1 MADQEI
7 DRLLLEIEV
16 EDKTQGGSK
25 KLVDEFAT
33 AISKLQAEINK
44 LDVSKLEAVS
54 KALSFGGAGGGGA
67 KGTSAIGKQSAEL
80 KQARKELAALTKA
93 YDEYA
98 QAGVSGD
105 ALATIREQLGIDE
118 AQKKVDELSTQGG
131 VGSAIEDVE
140 QTTKDWSEEVG
151 EINTKMD
158 YLQAKAELV
167 QETLEKGA
175 KTKRAYINLKG
186 QEISLDERITKE
198 IEKQEKAQADL
209 DKKLK
214 DAGLKQSLGGL
225 DTPLQALQA
234 QLTLVNEKLKN
245 SDLTAEQYVRLR
257 KQALSLEQRINKEIE
272 KQLPK
277 QDKTKKSE
285 LGALH
290 ASIKRVAIYRAIRGA
305 LKAITNAFKEGFGNL
320 AQFSDEVNQ
329 TMSQLT
335 SSFTIIKNSVAVSF
349 LPLLNALAPTMQ
361 ALAGDIANIA
371 NAISYLTAKMQG
383 NATYLKVNVDYL
395 KKFNEQSRL
404 LSFDTFEKLGNN
416 TDVSGMFDEAKVS
429 EGFDTGKLAEALT
442 ILTSIAGVLAI
453 IGGAK
458 IISHIVDGSL
468 KEGIKS
474 ITSGLKSGYG
484 QLALWVAAIGLLAL
498 GIEKVTNNWN
508 DANIEGWEKGIVIA
522 TAAMAALATAVIA
535 VVMAVQGLKGVGAV
549 IAMGVG
555 LTGAILAAG
564 TEIAKITKPKNYAFG
579 GDYNSA
585 DLFYANENGQ
595 TELIASTNSG
605 SGAVMNMQ
613 QLESAIYSGM
623 VKAMA
628 SGENGESAI
637 YLDGNKVGT
646 FIAGNNGFRS
656 EANRR
661 NTGLNWR

>member
-118 AQKKVDELSTQGG
+118 AQKRVDELSAQDRMREQLQQTENVAHKQLELN
-131 VGSAIEDVE
+131 SLRDV
-140 QTTKDWSEEVG
+140 QTAQLDIINKKLQDENLSEE
-151 EINTKMD
+151 EQI
-158 YLQAKAELV
+158 
-167 QETLEKGA
+167 
-175 KTKRAYINLKG
+175 
-186 QEISLDERITKE
+186 
-198 IEKQEKAQADL
+198 
-209 DKKLK
+209 KLK
-214 DAGLKQSLGGL
+214 
-225 DTPLQALQA
+225 
-234 QLTLVNEKLKN
+234 
-245 SDLTAEQYVRLR
+245 
-257 KQALSLEQRINKEIE
+257 KQALSLEKAMKGTGE
-272 KQLPK
+272 KNLF
-277 QDKTKKSE
+277 S
-285 LGALH
+285 A
-290 ASIKRVAIYRAIRGA
+290 IKRVAVYRLIRGA
-305 LKAITNAFKEGFGNL
+305 LKAITNAFKEGFSNL
-320 AQFSDEVNQ
+320 AGYSEEVNN
-329 TMSQLT
+329 TLSQLT
-335 SSFTIIKNSVAVSF
+335 SSFTTIKNSVAVAF
-349 LPLLNALAPTMQ
+349 LPLLNAITPIIQ
-361 ALAGDIANIA
+361 ALAGNIANIA

-395 KKFNEQSRL
+395 KKFNEQSKL

-442 ILTSIAGVLAI
+442 ILTSIAGVLTV

-474 ITSGLKSGYG
+474 ITSGLNSGYG
-484 QLALWVAAIGLLAL
+484 QIALWVAAIGSLAV
-498 GIEKVTNNWN
+498 GIEKVVNNWN
-508 DANIEGWEKGIVIA
+508 NANIEGWEKGIVIA

>member
-54 KALSFGGAGGGGA
+54 KALSFSGAGGGGA
-67 KGTSAIGKQSAEL
+67 KGTSAVGKQSAEL
-80 KQARKELAALTKA
+80 KKARKELAERTKA

-105 ALATIREQLGIDE
+105 ALASIREQLGIDE
-118 AQKKVDELSTQGG
+118 AQKRVDELSARGG
-131 VGSAIEDVE
+131 MGEQLQQVENVAHKQLELNSLRDVQKAQLDIINKKLQDE
-140 QTTKDWSEEVG
+140 NLSEE
-151 EINTKMD
+151 EQI
-158 YLQAKAELV
+158 
-167 QETLEKGA
+167 
-175 KTKRAYINLKG
+175 
-186 QEISLDERITKE
+186 
-198 IEKQEKAQADL
+198 
-209 DKKLK
+209 KLK
-214 DAGLKQSLGGL
+214 
-225 DTPLQALQA
+225 
-234 QLTLVNEKLKN
+234 
-245 SDLTAEQYVRLR
+245 
-257 KQALSLEQRINKEIE
+257 KQALSLEKAMKGTGE
-272 KQLPK
+272 KNLL
-277 QDKTKKSE
+277 S
-285 LGALH
+285 A
-290 ASIKRVAIYRAIRGA
+290 IKRVAIYRAIRGA
-305 LKAITNAFKEGFGNL
+305 LKAITNAFKEGFSNL

-329 TMSQLT
+329 KMSQLT
-335 SSFTIIKNSVAVSF
+335 SSFTIIKNSVAVTF

-361 ALAGDIANIA
+361 ALAGNIANIA
-371 NAISYLTAKMQG
+371 NAISYLTTKMQG

-395 KKFNEQSRL
+395 KKFNEQSKL

-442 ILTSIAGVLAI
+442 ILTSIAGVLAT

-484 QLALWVAAIGLLAL
+484 QIALWVAAIGLLVT
-498 GIEKVTNNWN
+498 GIEKLANNWN
-508 DANIEGWEKGIVIA
+508 DANISNWDKAIIIA
-522 TAAMAALATAVIA
+522 TAALAAMATALTA
-535 VVMAVQGLKGVGAV
+535 VVMSIQGLKGVGAV
-549 IAMGVG
+549 VAMGVA

-564 TEIAKITKPKNYAFG
+564 TEIAKATKPKNYAFG

-605 SGAVMNMQ
+605 GGAVMNMQ

>member
-25 KLVDEFAT
+25 KLVEDFAT

-44 LDVSKLEAVS
+44 LDTSKLEAVS
-54 KALSFGGAGGGGA
+54 KALSFSGAGGGGGGA

-105 ALATIREQLGIDE
+105 ALAIIREQLGIDE
-118 AQKKVDELSTQGG
+118 AQKRVDELSAQGG
-131 VGSAIEDVE
+131 MGEQLQQVENVAHKQLELNSLRDV
-140 QTTKDWSEEVG
+140 QTAQLDIINKKLQDENLSEE
-151 EINTKMD
+151 
-158 YLQAKAELV
+158 
-167 QETLEKGA
+167 
-175 KTKRAYINLKG
+175 
-186 QEISLDERITKE
+186 
-198 IEKQEKAQADL
+198 
-209 DKKLK
+209 
-214 DAGLKQSLGGL
+214 
-225 DTPLQALQA
+225 
-234 QLTLVNEKLKN
+234 
-245 SDLTAEQYVRLR
+245 EQVRLK
-257 KQALSLEQRINKEIE
+257 KQALSLEKALNGTGE
-272 KQLPK
+272 KSLV
-277 QDKTKKSE
+277 S
-285 LGALH
+285 A
-290 ASIKRVAIYRAIRGA
+290 IKRVAIYRAIRGG
-305 LKAITNAFKEGFGNL
+305 LKAIASAFKEGFGNL
-320 AQFSDEVNQ
+320 AEYSEEVNN
-329 TMSQLT
+329 TLSQLT
-335 SSFTIIKNSVAVSF
+335 SSFTIIKNSVAVAF

-361 ALAGDIANIA
+361 ALAGNIANIA

-484 QLALWVAAIGLLAL
+484 QIALWVAAIGSLAV
-498 GIEKVTNNWN
+498 GIEKVVNNWN
-508 DANIEGWEKGIVIA
+508 NANIEGWEKGIVIA

-549 IAMGVG
+549 VAMGVA

-564 TEIAKITKPKNYAFG
+564 IEIAKITKPKNYAFG

-605 SGAVMNMQ
+605 GGAVMNMQ

>member
-44 LDVSKLEAVS
+44 LDTSKLEAVS
-54 KALSFGGAGGGGA
+54 KALSFGGAVGGGV
-67 KGTSAIGKQSAEL
+67 KGTSAVGKQSAEL

-118 AQKKVDELSTQGG
+118 AQKRVDELSAQGG
-131 VGSAIEDVE
+131 MGEQLQQVENVAHKQLELNSLRDV
-140 QTTKDWSEEVG
+140 QTAQLDIINKKLQDENLSEE
-151 EINTKMD
+151 EQI
-158 YLQAKAELV
+158 
-167 QETLEKGA
+167 
-175 KTKRAYINLKG
+175 
-186 QEISLDERITKE
+186 
-198 IEKQEKAQADL
+198 
-209 DKKLK
+209 KLK
-214 DAGLKQSLGGL
+214 
-225 DTPLQALQA
+225 
-234 QLTLVNEKLKN
+234 
-245 SDLTAEQYVRLR
+245 
-257 KQALSLEQRINKEIE
+257 KQALSLEKALNGTGE
-272 KQLPK
+272 KSLF
-277 QDKTKKSE
+277 T
-285 LGALH
+285 A
-290 ASIKRVAIYRAIRGA
+290 IKRVAVYRAIRGA
-305 LKAITNAFKEGFGNL
+305 LKAIANAFKEGFGNL

-329 TMSQLT
+329 KMSQLT
-335 SSFTIIKNSVAVSF
+335 SSFTVIKNSVAVTF

-361 ALAGDIANIA
+361 ALAGNIANIA

-383 NATYLKVNVDYL
+383 SATYLKVNADYL

-416 TDVSGMFDEAKVS
+416 TDVSGMFEETKVS

-442 ILTSIAGVLAI
+442 ILTSIAGVLTV

-474 ITSGLKSGYG
+474 ITSGLKGGYG
-484 QLALWVAAIGLLAL
+484 QIALWVAAMGLLAV
-498 GIEKVTNNWN
+498 GIEKVANNWN
-508 DANIEGWEKGIVIA
+508 NVNVESWEKGVVIA

-605 SGAVMNMQ
+605 GGAVMNMQ

>member
-44 LDVSKLEAVS
+44 LDTSKLEAVS

-67 KGTSAIGKQSAEL
+67 KGTSAVGKQSAEL
-80 KQARKELAALTKA
+80 KKAKKELTELTKA
-93 YDEYA
+93 YDEYV

-105 ALATIREQLGIDE
+105 ALASIREQLGIDE
-118 AQKKVDELSTQGG
+118 AQKRVDELSARGG
-131 VGSAIEDVE
+131 MGEQLQQVENVAHKQLELNSLRDV
-140 QTTKDWSEEVG
+140 QTAQLDIINKKLQDENLSEE
-151 EINTKMD
+151 
-158 YLQAKAELV
+158 
-167 QETLEKGA
+167 
-175 KTKRAYINLKG
+175 
-186 QEISLDERITKE
+186 ERI
-198 IEKQEKAQADL
+198 
-209 DKKLK
+209 KLK
-214 DAGLKQSLGGL
+214 
-225 DTPLQALQA
+225 
-234 QLTLVNEKLKN
+234 
-245 SDLTAEQYVRLR
+245 
-257 KQALSLEQRINKEIE
+257 KQALSLEKAMKGTGE
-272 KQLPK
+272 KNLL
-277 QDKTKKSE
+277 S
-285 LGALH
+285 A
-290 ASIKRVAIYRAIRGA
+290 IKRVAIYRAIRGA
-305 LKAITNAFKEGFGNL
+305 LKAIINAFKEGFGNL

-329 TMSQLT
+329 TMSQLQ
-335 SSFTIIKNSVAVSF
+335 SSFTIIKNSVAVAF
-349 LPLLNALAPTMQ
+349 LPLVNAITPIIQ
-361 ALAGDIANIA
+361 ALAGNIANIA

-484 QLALWVAAIGLLAL
+484 QIALWVAAIGSLAV
-498 GIEKVTNNWN
+498 GIEKVVNNWN
-508 DANIEGWEKGIVIA
+508 NANIEGWEKGIVIA

-605 SGAVMNMQ
+605 GGAVMNMQ

>member
-25 KLVDEFAT
+25 KLVEDFAT

-44 LDVSKLEAVS
+44 LDTSKLEAVS
-54 KALSFGGAGGGGA
+54 KALSFSGVGGGGA

-118 AQKKVDELSTQGG
+118 AQKRVDELSAQGG
-131 VGSAIEDVE
+131 MGEQLKQVENVAHKQLELNSLRDV
-140 QTTKDWSEEVG
+140 QTAQLDIINKKLQDENLSEE
-151 EINTKMD
+151 EQI
-158 YLQAKAELV
+158 
-167 QETLEKGA
+167 
-175 KTKRAYINLKG
+175 
-186 QEISLDERITKE
+186 
-198 IEKQEKAQADL
+198 
-209 DKKLK
+209 KLK
-214 DAGLKQSLGGL
+214 
-225 DTPLQALQA
+225 
-234 QLTLVNEKLKN
+234 
-245 SDLTAEQYVRLR
+245 
-257 KQALSLEQRINKEIE
+257 KQALSLEKAMKGTGE
-272 KQLPK
+272 KNLF
-277 QDKTKKSE
+277 S
-285 LGALH
+285 A
-290 ASIKRVAIYRAIRGA
+290 IKRVAIYRAIRGV
-305 LKAITNAFKEGFGNL
+305 LKAITNAFKEGFSNL

-335 SSFTIIKNSVAVSF
+335 SSFTIIKNSVTVIF
-349 LPLLNALAPTMQ
+349 LPLLNAITPIIQ
-361 ALAGDIANIA
+361 ALAGNIANIA

-395 KKFNEQSRL
+395 KKFNEQSKL

-484 QLALWVAAIGLLAL
+484 QIALWVAAIGSLAV
-498 GIEKVTNNWN
+498 GIEKVVNNWN
-508 DANIEGWEKGIVIA
+508 NANIEGWEKGIVIA
-522 TAAMAALATAVIA
+522 TSAMAALATAVIA

-579 GDYNSA
+579 GDYSSA

-605 SGAVMNMQ
+605 GGAVMNMQ

>member
-44 LDVSKLEAVS
+44 LDTSKLEAVS
-54 KALSFGGAGGGGA
+54 KALSFSGAGGGGGGA

-105 ALATIREQLGIDE
+105 ALAIIREQLGIDE
-118 AQKKVDELSTQGG
+118 AQKRVDELSAQGG
-131 VGSAIEDVE
+131 MGEQLQQVENVAHKQLELNSLRDV
-140 QTTKDWSEEVG
+140 QTAQLDIINKKLQDENLSEE
-151 EINTKMD
+151 
-158 YLQAKAELV
+158 
-167 QETLEKGA
+167 
-175 KTKRAYINLKG
+175 
-186 QEISLDERITKE
+186 
-198 IEKQEKAQADL
+198 
-209 DKKLK
+209 
-214 DAGLKQSLGGL
+214 
-225 DTPLQALQA
+225 
-234 QLTLVNEKLKN
+234 
-245 SDLTAEQYVRLR
+245 EQVRLK
-257 KQALSLEQRINKEIE
+257 KQALSLEKALNGTGE
-272 KQLPK
+272 KSLV
-277 QDKTKKSE
+277 S
-285 LGALH
+285 A
-290 ASIKRVAIYRAIRGA
+290 IKRVAIYRAIRGG
-305 LKAITNAFKEGFGNL
+305 LKAIASAFKEGFGNL
-320 AQFSDEVNQ
+320 AEYSEEVNN
-329 TMSQLT
+329 TLSQLT
-335 SSFTIIKNSVAVSF
+335 SSFTIIKNSVAVAF

-361 ALAGDIANIA
+361 ALAGNIANIA

-395 KKFNEQSRL
+395 KKFNEQSKL

-453 IGGAK
+453 ISGAK

-484 QLALWVAAIGLLAL
+484 QIALWVAAIGSLAV
-498 GIEKVTNNWN
+498 GIEKVVNNWDN
-508 DANIEGWEKGIVIA
+508 ANIEGWEKGIVIA

-564 TEIAKITKPKNYAFG
+564 TEIAKATKPKNYAFG

-605 SGAVMNMQ
+605 GGAVMNMQ

>member
-54 KALSFGGAGGGGA
+54 KALSFSGAGSGGA

-80 KQARKELAALTKA
+80 KKAKKELTELTKA

-118 AQKKVDELSTQGG
+118 AQKRVDELSAKGG
-131 VGSAIEDVE
+131 MGEQLQQVENVAHKQLELNSLRDV
-140 QTTKDWSEEVG
+140 QTAQLDIINKKLQDENLSEE
-151 EINTKMD
+151 EQI
-158 YLQAKAELV
+158 
-167 QETLEKGA
+167 
-175 KTKRAYINLKG
+175 
-186 QEISLDERITKE
+186 
-198 IEKQEKAQADL
+198 
-209 DKKLK
+209 KLK
-214 DAGLKQSLGGL
+214 
-225 DTPLQALQA
+225 
-234 QLTLVNEKLKN
+234 
-245 SDLTAEQYVRLR
+245 
-257 KQALSLEQRINKEIE
+257 KQALSLEKAMKGTGE
-272 KQLPK
+272 KNLL
-277 QDKTKKSE
+277 S
-285 LGALH
+285 A
-290 ASIKRVAIYRAIRGA
+290 IKRVAIYRAIRGA
-305 LKAITNAFKEGFGNL
+305 LKAITNAFKEGFSNL

-335 SSFTIIKNSVAVSF
+335 SSFTIIKISVAVTF
-349 LPLLNALAPTMQ
+349 LPLLNALAPTIQ
-361 ALAGDIANIA
+361 ALAGNIANIA
-371 NAISYLTAKMQG
+371 NAISYLAAKMQG
-383 NATYLKVNVDYL
+383 SATYLKVNVDYL

-484 QLALWVAAIGLLAL
+484 QIALWVAAIGSLAV
-498 GIEKVTNNWN
+498 GIEKVVNNWN
-508 DANIEGWEKGIVIA
+508 NANIEGWEKGIVIA

-605 SGAVMNMQ
+605 GGAVMNMQ

-646 FIAGNNGFRS
+646 FIAGNNGFRN

>member
-54 KALSFGGAGGGGA
+54 KALSFSGVGSGGA

-80 KQARKELAALTKA
+80 KKAKKELTELTKA

-98 QAGVSGD
+98 QAGVRED
-105 ALATIREQLGIDE
+105 VLASIREQLGIDE
-118 AQKKVDELSTQGG
+118 AQKKVDELSAQGG
-131 VGSAIEDVE
+131 IGSAIEDVE

-245 SDLTAEQYVRLR
+245 SDLTADQYVRLR

-272 KQLPK
+272 KQATE
-277 QDKTKKSE
+277 QGKTKKSE
-285 LGALH
+285 LGALR
-290 ASIKRVAIYRAIRGA
+290 ASIKRVAIYRAIRGV
-305 LKAITNAFKEGFGNL
+305 LKAIVNAFKEGFSNL
-320 AQFSDEVNQ
+320 AGYSEEVNN
-329 TMSQLT
+329 TLSQLT
-335 SSFTIIKNSVAVSF
+335 SSFTTIKNSVAVAF
-349 LPLLNALAPTMQ
+349 LPLLNAITPVIQ
-361 ALAGDIANIA
+361 WVSVSIANLA
-371 NAISYLTAKMQG
+371 NSISYLSAKLKG
-383 NATYLKVNVDYL
+383 NATYLKVNTDYL

-416 TDVSGMFDEAKVS
+416 TDVSGMFDEVETASGYDNKELAKSFTLLGGIATIVGVIGGS
-429 EGFDTGKLAEALT
+429 KIVQLLTSGAISKELTSIVKTIKSINIEMVAWVAGLVLLIAGIVDLVASWNDINFEPWEKALT
-442 ILTSIAGVLAI
+442 IIL
-453 IGGAK
+453 
-458 IISHIVDGSL
+458 
-468 KEGIKS
+468 
-474 ITSGLKSGYG
+474 
-484 QLALWVAAIGLLAL
+484 
-498 GIEKVTNNWN
+498 
-508 DANIEGWEKGIVIA
+508 
-522 TAAMAALATAVIA
+522 A
-535 VVMAVQGLKGVGAV
+535 VVGGLVGAYV
-549 IAMGVG
+549 ALKAFSATLPVAIAMGMA
-555 LTGAILAAG
+555 LAGAIALIG
-564 TEIAKITKPKNYAFG
+564 TEVGKNSPKNYAFG

-585 DLFYANENGQ
+585 DLFYANENGK
-595 TELIASTNSG
+595 TELVASTNSG
-605 SGAVMNMQ
+605 GGAVMNMQ

>member
-44 LDVSKLEAVS
+44 LDTSKLEAVS
-54 KALSFGGAGGGGA
+54 KALSFSGGGGA
-67 KGTSAIGKQSAEL
+67 KGTSAVGKQSEEVKGLNNEL
-80 KQARKELAALTKA
+80 KKLQKTREDILKQKVLGGSSLGEILSAKYTDKEGNTSVVSKEFAAQLSEQFGLNAIDKQIEEVQTKLSQAQIPQ
-93 YDEYA
+93 A
-98 QAGVSGD
+98 QGGMG
-105 ALATIREQLGIDE
+105 EQLQQVENVTHKQLELNSLRDVQTAQLDIINKKLQDE
-118 AQKKVDELSTQGG
+118 NL
-131 VGSAIEDVE
+131 
-140 QTTKDWSEEVG
+140 SEE
-151 EINTKMD
+151 EQI
-158 YLQAKAELV
+158 
-167 QETLEKGA
+167 
-175 KTKRAYINLKG
+175 
-186 QEISLDERITKE
+186 
-198 IEKQEKAQADL
+198 
-209 DKKLK
+209 KLK
-214 DAGLKQSLGGL
+214 
-225 DTPLQALQA
+225 
-234 QLTLVNEKLKN
+234 
-245 SDLTAEQYVRLR
+245 
-257 KQALSLEQRINKEIE
+257 KQALSLEKALNGTGE
-272 KQLPK
+272 KSLV
-277 QDKTKKSE
+277 S
-285 LGALH
+285 A
-290 ASIKRVAIYRAIRGA
+290 IKRVAIYRAIRGA
-305 LKAITNAFKEGFGNL
+305 LKAITNAFKEGFSNL

-329 TMSQLT
+329 TMSQLQ
-335 SSFTIIKNSVAVSF
+335 SSFTIIKNSVAVAF
-349 LPLLNALAPTMQ
+349 LPLVNLITPIIQ
-361 ALAGDIANIA
+361 ALAGNIANIA

-442 ILTSIAGVLAI
+442 ILTSIAGVLTV

-484 QLALWVAAIGLLAL
+484 QIALWVAAIGSLAV
-498 GIEKVTNNWN
+498 GIEKVVNNWN
-508 DANIEGWEKGIVIA
+508 NANIEGWEKGIVIA

-549 IAMGVG
+549 VAMGVA

-564 TEIAKITKPKNYAFG
+564 TEMAKITKPKNYAFG

-605 SGAVMNMQ
+605 GGAVMNMQ

-646 FIAGNNGFRS
+646 FIAGNNGFRN

>member
-44 LDVSKLEAVS
+44 LDTSKLEAVS
-54 KALSFGGAGGGGA
+54 KALSFSGAGGGGA
-67 KGTSAIGKQSAEL
+67 KGASGVGKQSAEL

-118 AQKKVDELSTQGG
+118 AQKRVDELSAKGG
-131 VGSAIEDVE
+131 MGEQLQQVENVAHKQLELNSLRDV
-140 QTTKDWSEEVG
+140 QTAQLDIINKKLQDENLSEE
-151 EINTKMD
+151 EQI
-158 YLQAKAELV
+158 
-167 QETLEKGA
+167 
-175 KTKRAYINLKG
+175 
-186 QEISLDERITKE
+186 
-198 IEKQEKAQADL
+198 
-209 DKKLK
+209 KLK
-214 DAGLKQSLGGL
+214 
-225 DTPLQALQA
+225 
-234 QLTLVNEKLKN
+234 
-245 SDLTAEQYVRLR
+245 
-257 KQALSLEQRINKEIE
+257 KQALSLEKAMKGTGE
-272 KQLPK
+272 KNLL
-277 QDKTKKSE
+277 S
-285 LGALH
+285 A
-290 ASIKRVAIYRAIRGA
+290 IKRVAIYRAIRGA

-335 SSFTIIKNSVAVSF
+335 SSFTIIKNSVAVIF
-349 LPLLNALAPTMQ
+349 LPLLNAITPIIQ
-361 ALAGDIANIA
+361 ALAGNIANIA

-442 ILTSIAGVLAI
+442 MLTSIAGVLAI

-484 QLALWVAAIGLLAL
+484 QIALWVAAIGSLAV
-498 GIEKVTNNWN
+498 GIEKVVNNWN
-508 DANIEGWEKGIVIA
+508 NANIEGWEKGIVIA

-549 IAMGVG
+549 VAMGVG

-605 SGAVMNMQ
+605 GGAVMNMQ

>member
-44 LDVSKLEAVS
+44 LDTSKLEAVS
-54 KALSFGGAGGGGA
+54 KALSFSGGGGA

-118 AQKKVDELSTQGG
+118 AQKRVDELSARGG
-131 VGSAIEDVE
+131 MGEQLQQVENVAHKQLELNSLRDV
-140 QTTKDWSEEVG
+140 QTAQLDIINKKLQDENLSEE
-151 EINTKMD
+151 EQI
-158 YLQAKAELV
+158 
-167 QETLEKGA
+167 
-175 KTKRAYINLKG
+175 
-186 QEISLDERITKE
+186 
-198 IEKQEKAQADL
+198 
-209 DKKLK
+209 KLK
-214 DAGLKQSLGGL
+214 
-225 DTPLQALQA
+225 
-234 QLTLVNEKLKN
+234 
-245 SDLTAEQYVRLR
+245 
-257 KQALSLEQRINKEIE
+257 KQALSLEKALNGTGE
-272 KQLPK
+272 KSLF
-277 QDKTKKSE
+277 T
-285 LGALH
+285 A
-290 ASIKRVAIYRAIRGA
+290 IKRVAVYRAIRGA
-305 LKAITNAFKEGFGNL
+305 LKAIANAFKEGFGNL

-329 TMSQLT
+329 KMSQLT
-335 SSFTIIKNSVAVSF
+335 SSFTVIKNSVAVTF

-361 ALAGDIANIA
+361 ALAGNIANIA

-383 NATYLKVNVDYL
+383 SATYLKVNADYL

-416 TDVSGMFDEAKVS
+416 TDVSGMFEETKVS

-442 ILTSIAGVLAI
+442 ILTSIAGVLTV

-484 QLALWVAAIGLLAL
+484 QIALWVAAIGLLAV
-498 GIEKVTNNWN
+498 GIEKVANNWN
-508 DANIEGWEKGIVIA
+508 NVNVESWEKGVVIA

-579 GDYNSA
+579 GDYSSA

-605 SGAVMNMQ
+605 GGAVMNMQ

>member
-25 KLVDEFAT
+25 KLVGEFAT

-44 LDVSKLEAVS
+44 LDTSKLEAVS
-54 KALSFGGAGGGGA
+54 KALSFSVAGGGGA
-67 KGTSAIGKQSAEL
+67 KGTSAIGKQSDEL
-80 KQARKELAALTKA
+80 KKARKELAALEKE
-93 YDEYA
+93 YDTFA
-98 QAGVSGD
+98 QAGVNGD
-105 ALATIREQLGIDE
+105 TLASIREQLGIDE
-118 AQKKVDELSTQGG
+118 AQKRVDELSTQGG
-131 VGSAIEDVE
+131 VGSAIEGVE

-167 QETLEKGA
+167 QESLEKGV
-175 KTKRAYINLKG
+175 KTKRAYVNLKG

-209 DKKLK
+209 DKKAK
-214 DAGLKQSLGGL
+214 DAGIKQSLGDL

-257 KQALSLEQRINKEIE
+257 KQALSLEQRINKE
-272 KQLPK
+272 K
-277 QDKTKKSE
+277 DKGNKTE
-285 LGALH
+285 LSNLF
-290 ASIKRVAIYRAIRGA
+290 ASIKRVATYRLIRAAIKFILDALKEGAEQIAQISPEFNQTWSSVLASMDKIKGA
-305 LKAITNAFKEGFGNL
+305 LATIGANLLPIIEPILRIVADLLVTVSNTIGKILAAFNGTGKAIQANTKHQRDYNKELQKG
-320 AQFSDEVNQ
+320 A
-329 TMSQLT
+329 
-335 SSFTIIKNSVAVSF
+335 
-349 LPLLNALAPTMQ
+349 
-361 ALAGDIANIA
+361 
-371 NAISYLTAKMQG
+371 
-383 NATYLKVNVDYL
+383 
-395 KKFNEQSRL
+395 L
-404 LSFDTFEKLGNN
+404 LSFDTFTTLKAQEQSDLYSVEDTGELGSGLAGLLDSITPIMNFVN
-416 TDVSGMFDEAKVS
+416 ELITTITDVLMPIIVS
-429 EGFDTGKLAEALT
+429 VADVVDGAVDQIKGAFKMIVGLLKLLTGDFEGAWDLIGEGFVDMINGIANMFIALGKFIIDALNLLIVKNNPLFW
-442 ILTSIAGVLAI
+442 ILKSAGI
-453 IGGAK
+453 DIGGKIDSWNADWSAK
-458 IISHIVDGSL
+458 AWNP
-468 KEGIKS
+468 IK
-474 ITSGLKSGYG
+474 
-484 QLALWVAAIGLLAL
+484 
-498 GIEKVTNNWN
+498 NH
-508 DANIEGWEKGIVIA
+508 
-522 TAAMAALATAVIA
+522 
-535 VVMAVQGLKGVGAV
+535 
-549 IAMGVG
+549 
-555 LTGAILAAG
+555 
-564 TEIAKITKPKNYAFG
+564 AFG

-605 SGAVMNMQ
+605 GGAVMNMQ

>member
-44 LDVSKLEAVS
+44 LDTSKLEAVS
-54 KALSFGGAGGGGA
+54 KALSFSGVGGGGA
-67 KGTSAIGKQSAEL
+67 KGTSAVGKQSAEL

-118 AQKKVDELSTQGG
+118 AQKRVDELSARGG
-131 VGSAIEDVE
+131 MGEQLQQVENVAHKQLELNSLRDV
-140 QTTKDWSEEVG
+140 QTAQLDIINKKLQDENLSEE
-151 EINTKMD
+151 EQI
-158 YLQAKAELV
+158 
-167 QETLEKGA
+167 
-175 KTKRAYINLKG
+175 
-186 QEISLDERITKE
+186 
-198 IEKQEKAQADL
+198 
-209 DKKLK
+209 KLK
-214 DAGLKQSLGGL
+214 
-225 DTPLQALQA
+225 
-234 QLTLVNEKLKN
+234 
-245 SDLTAEQYVRLR
+245 
-257 KQALSLEQRINKEIE
+257 KQALSLEKAMKGTGE
-272 KQLPK
+272 KNLL
-277 QDKTKKSE
+277 S
-285 LGALH
+285 A
-290 ASIKRVAIYRAIRGA
+290 IKRVAIYRAIRGA

-329 TMSQLT
+329 TMSQLQ
-335 SSFTIIKNSVAVSF
+335 SSFTIIKNSVAVAF
-349 LPLLNALAPTMQ
+349 LPLVNAITPIIQ
-361 ALAGDIANIA
+361 ALAGNIANIA

-484 QLALWVAAIGLLAL
+484 QIALWVAAIGSLAV
-498 GIEKVTNNWN
+498 GIEKVVNNWN
-508 DANIEGWEKGIVIA
+508 NANIEGWEKGIVIA

-605 SGAVMNMQ
+605 GGAVMNMQ

>member
-1 MADQEI
+1 VADQEI

-44 LDVSKLEAVS
+44 LDTSKLEAVS
-54 KALSFGGAGGGGA
+54 KALSFGGGGA
-67 KGTSAIGKQSAEL
+67 KGTSGVGKQSAKL
-80 KQARKELAALTKA
+80 KKAKKELTELTKA
-93 YDEYA
+93 YDEYV
-98 QAGVSGD
+98 QAGVHPDS
-105 ALATIREQLGIDE
+105 LAIIREKFGIDE
-118 AQKKVDELSTQGG
+118 AQKKVDELSAQGG

-167 QETLEKGA
+167 QESLEKGV
-175 KTKRAYINLKG
+175 KTKRAYVNLKG

-214 DAGLKQSLGGL
+214 DAGLKQSLGDL

-245 SDLTAEQYVRLR
+245 SDLTADQYVRLR

-285 LGALH
+285 LGALR

-329 TMSQLT
+329 TLSQLN
-335 SSFTIIKNSVAVSF
+335 SSFTTIKNSVAVAF
-349 LPLLNALAPTMQ
+349 LPLLNAITPIVQKVAQ
-361 ALAGDIANIA
+361 GIAEVA
-371 NAISYLTAKMQG
+371 NAISYLSALLTKSS
-383 NATYLKVNVDYL
+383 TYLKVNTEYF
-395 KKFNEQSRL
+395 KEMNKQARL
-404 LSFDTFEKLGNN
+404 LSFDTFEKLQGGNDIEN
-416 TDVSGMFDEAKVS
+416 MFSEESVKDAFSINEELGKSLTTLGLISGVVVTIGTSKLITWLKGGGLQKVADILGGDMFTNLSAIGGIV
-429 EGFDTGKLAEALT
+429 
-442 ILTSIAGVLAI
+442 AGVWMAI
-453 IGGAK
+453 
-458 IISHIVDGSL
+458 DGIH
-468 KEGIKS
+468 GILDWDET
-474 ITSGLKSGYG
+474 TSGLQKAFDILKTILG
-484 QLALWVAAIGLLAL
+484 VA
-498 GIEKVTNNWN
+498 
-508 DANIEGWEKGIVIA
+508 
-522 TAAMAALATAVIA
+522 AALAGTVAVI
-535 VVMAVQGLKGVGAV
+535 MAMTGGAAGAV
-549 IAMGVG
+549 KVAS
-555 LTGAILAAG
+555 AISLGLAASAMFVKAAEVG
-564 TEIAKITKPKNYAFG
+564 TIKNHAFG

-605 SGAVMNMQ
+605 GGAVMNMQ

>member
-25 KLVDEFAT
+25 KLVEEFAT

-54 KALSFGGAGGGGA
+54 KALSFSGAGGGGA
-67 KGTSAIGKQSAEL
+67 KGASGVGKQSAEL
-80 KQARKELAALTKA
+80 KKAKKELAELTKA
-93 YDEYA
+93 YDEYV
-98 QAGVSGD
+98 QAGVSAD

-118 AQKKVDELSTQGG
+118 AQKRVDELSAKGG
-131 VGSAIEDVE
+131 MGEQLQQVENVAHKQLELNSLRDV
-140 QTTKDWSEEVG
+140 QTAQLDIINKKLQDENLSEE
-151 EINTKMD
+151 
-158 YLQAKAELV
+158 
-167 QETLEKGA
+167 
-175 KTKRAYINLKG
+175 
-186 QEISLDERITKE
+186 
-198 IEKQEKAQADL
+198 
-209 DKKLK
+209 
-214 DAGLKQSLGGL
+214 
-225 DTPLQALQA
+225 
-234 QLTLVNEKLKN
+234 
-245 SDLTAEQYVRLR
+245 EQVRLK
-257 KQALSLEQRINKEIE
+257 KQALSLEKALNGTGE
-272 KQLPK
+272 KSLV
-277 QDKTKKSE
+277 S
-285 LGALH
+285 A
-290 ASIKRVAIYRAIRGA
+290 IKRVAIYRAIRGG
-305 LKAITNAFKEGFGNL
+305 LKAIASAFKEGFGNL
-320 AQFSDEVNQ
+320 AEYSEEVNN
-329 TMSQLT
+329 TLSQLT
-335 SSFTIIKNSVAVSF
+335 SSFTIIKNSVAVAF

-361 ALAGDIANIA
+361 ALAGNIANIA

-442 ILTSIAGVLAI
+442 ILTSIAGVLTV

-484 QLALWVAAIGLLAL
+484 QIALWVAAIGSLAV
-498 GIEKVTNNWN
+498 GIEKVVNNWN
-508 DANIEGWEKGIVIA
+508 NANIEGWEKGIVIA

-605 SGAVMNMQ
+605 GGAVMNMQ

>member
-44 LDVSKLEAVS
+44 LDTSKLEAVS
-54 KALSFGGAGGGGA
+54 KALSFSAIGGGGA
-67 KGTSAIGKQSAEL
+67 KGTSAIGKQSEEVKELNNEL
-80 KQARKELAALTKA
+80 KKLQKTREDILKQKVWGGASLGEILGAKYTDKEGNTSVIPENVAAQLSEQFGLDAIDKQIEEVQTKLSQAQIPQ
-93 YDEYA
+93 A
-98 QAGVSGD
+98 QGGMG
-105 ALATIREQLGIDE
+105 EQLKQVENVAHKQLELNSLRDVQAAQLDIINKKLQDE
-118 AQKKVDELSTQGG
+118 NL
-131 VGSAIEDVE
+131 
-140 QTTKDWSEEVG
+140 SEE
-151 EINTKMD
+151 
-158 YLQAKAELV
+158 
-167 QETLEKGA
+167 
-175 KTKRAYINLKG
+175 
-186 QEISLDERITKE
+186 
-198 IEKQEKAQADL
+198 
-209 DKKLK
+209 
-214 DAGLKQSLGGL
+214 
-225 DTPLQALQA
+225 
-234 QLTLVNEKLKN
+234 
-245 SDLTAEQYVRLR
+245 EQVRLK
-257 KQALSLEQRINKEIE
+257 KQALSLEKALNGTGE
-272 KQLPK
+272 KNLL
-277 QDKTKKSE
+277 S
-285 LGALH
+285 A
-290 ASIKRVAIYRAIRGA
+290 IKRVAIYRAIRGA
-305 LKAITNAFKEGFGNL
+305 LKAITNAFKEGFSNL

-329 TMSQLT
+329 KMSQLT
-335 SSFTIIKNSVAVSF
+335 SSFAIIKNSVAVTF
-349 LPLLNALAPTMQ
+349 LPLLNALAPTIQ
-361 ALAGDIANIA
+361 ALAGNIANIA

-484 QLALWVAAIGLLAL
+484 QIALWVAAIGLLVV
-498 GIEKVTNNWN
+498 GIEKVVNNWDN
-508 DANIEGWEKGIVIA
+508 ANFEGWEKGIVILTASFVGLA
-522 TAAMAALATAVIA
+522 TAIAAAAMAIQGIKGAGAVLALGAALA
-535 VVMAVQGLKGVGAV
+535 GATLL
-549 IAMGVG
+549 I
-555 LTGAILAAG
+555 G
-564 TEIAKITKPKNYAFG
+564 TEISKATKPKNYAFG

-605 SGAVMNMQ
+605 GGAVMNMQ

>member
-25 KLVDEFAT
+25 KLVEDFAT

-44 LDVSKLEAVS
+44 LDTSKLEAVS
-54 KALSFGGAGGGGA
+54 KALSFSGVSGGGA
-67 KGTSAIGKQSAEL
+67 KGTSAVGKQSAEL

-118 AQKKVDELSTQGG
+118 AQKRVDELSARGG
-131 VGSAIEDVE
+131 MGEQLQQVENVAHKQLELNSLRDV
-140 QTTKDWSEEVG
+140 QTAQLDIINKKLQDENLSEE
-151 EINTKMD
+151 EQI
-158 YLQAKAELV
+158 
-167 QETLEKGA
+167 
-175 KTKRAYINLKG
+175 
-186 QEISLDERITKE
+186 
-198 IEKQEKAQADL
+198 
-209 DKKLK
+209 KLK
-214 DAGLKQSLGGL
+214 
-225 DTPLQALQA
+225 
-234 QLTLVNEKLKN
+234 
-245 SDLTAEQYVRLR
+245 
-257 KQALSLEQRINKEIE
+257 KQALSLEKAMKGTGE
-272 KQLPK
+272 KNLL
-277 QDKTKKSE
+277 S
-285 LGALH
+285 A
-290 ASIKRVAIYRAIRGA
+290 IKRVAIYRAIRGA
-305 LKAITNAFKEGFGNL
+305 LKAITNAFKEGFSNL

-329 TMSQLT
+329 TMSQLQ
-335 SSFTIIKNSVAVSF
+335 SSFTIIKNSVAVAF
-349 LPLLNALAPTMQ
+349 LPLVNAITPIIQT
-361 ALAGDIANIA
+361 LAGNIANIA

-395 KKFNEQSRL
+395 KKFNEQSKL

-453 IGGAK
+453 IGVAK

-484 QLALWVAAIGLLAL
+484 QIALWVAAIGSLAV
-498 GIEKVTNNWN
+498 GIEKVVNNWN
-508 DANIEGWEKGIVIA
+508 NANIEGWEKGIVIA

-579 GDYNSA
+579 GDYSSA

-605 SGAVMNMQ
+605 GGAVMNMQ

>member
-44 LDVSKLEAVS
+44 LDTSKLEAVS
-54 KALSFGGAGGGGA
+54 KALSFSGVGGGGA

-105 ALATIREQLGIDE
+105 ALAIIREQLGIDE
-118 AQKKVDELSTQGG
+118 AQKRVDELSAQGG
-131 VGSAIEDVE
+131 MGEQLKQVENVAHKQLELNSLRDV
-140 QTTKDWSEEVG
+140 QTAQLDIINKKLQDENLSEE
-151 EINTKMD
+151 EQI
-158 YLQAKAELV
+158 
-167 QETLEKGA
+167 
-175 KTKRAYINLKG
+175 
-186 QEISLDERITKE
+186 
-198 IEKQEKAQADL
+198 
-209 DKKLK
+209 KLK
-214 DAGLKQSLGGL
+214 
-225 DTPLQALQA
+225 
-234 QLTLVNEKLKN
+234 
-245 SDLTAEQYVRLR
+245 
-257 KQALSLEQRINKEIE
+257 KQALSLEKAMKGTGE
-272 KQLPK
+272 KNLL
-277 QDKTKKSE
+277 S
-285 LGALH
+285 A
-290 ASIKRVAIYRAIRGA
+290 IKRVAIYRAIRGA
-305 LKAITNAFKEGFGNL
+305 LKAITNAFKEGFSNL

-329 TMSQLT
+329 KMSQLT
-335 SSFTIIKNSVAVSF
+335 SSFTIIKNSVTVAF
-349 LPLLNALAPTMQ
+349 LPLINAITPTIQ
-361 ALAGDIANIA
+361 ALAGNIANIA

-468 KEGIKS
+468 KAGIKS

-484 QLALWVAAIGLLAL
+484 QIALWVAAIGSLAV
-498 GIEKVTNNWN
+498 GIEKVVNNWN
-508 DANIEGWEKGIVIA
+508 NANIEGWEKGIVIA
-522 TAAMAALATAVIA
+522 TAAMAALATAIIA

-564 TEIAKITKPKNYAFG
+564 IEISKITKPKNYAFG

-605 SGAVMNMQ
+605 GGAVMNMQ

>member
-44 LDVSKLEAVS
+44 LDTSKLEAVS
-54 KALSFGGAGGGGA
+54 KALSFSGACGGSA
-67 KGTSAIGKQSAEL
+67 KGTS
-80 KQARKELAALTKA
+80 
-93 YDEYA
+93 
-98 QAGVSGD
+98 
-105 ALATIREQLGIDE
+105 TIRKQ
-118 AQKKVDELSTQGG
+118 
-131 VGSAIEDVE
+131 
-140 QTTKDWSEEVG
+140 SEEVKGLNNELKKLQKTREDILKQKVWGEASLG
-151 EINTKMD
+151 EILSAKYTDKEGKTSVISEEVAAQLSEQSGLNAIDKQIAEVQTKLSQAQIPQAQGGMGEQ
-158 YLQAKAELV
+158 LQQVENVAHKQLELNSLRDV
-167 QETLEKGA
+167 QTAQLDI
-175 KTKRAYINLKG
+175 IN
-186 QEISLDERITKE
+186 
-198 IEKQEKAQADL
+198 
-209 DKKLK
+209 KKLQ
-214 DAGLKQSLGGL
+214 DENLSEEEQI
-225 DTPLQALQA
+225 
-234 QLTLVNEKLKN
+234 KLK
-245 SDLTAEQYVRLR
+245 
-257 KQALSLEQRINKEIE
+257 KQALSLEKAMKGTGE
-272 KQLPK
+272 KNLL
-277 QDKTKKSE
+277 S
-285 LGALH
+285 
-290 ASIKRVAIYRAIRGA
+290 SIKRVAIYRAIRGA
-305 LKAITNAFKEGFGNL
+305 LKAITNAFKEGFSNL

-329 TMSQLT
+329 TMSQLQ
-335 SSFTIIKNSVAVSF
+335 SSFTIIKNSVAVAF
-349 LPLLNALAPTMQ
+349 LPLVNAITPIIQKIAIV
-361 ALAGDIANIA
+361 IANLA
-371 NAISYLTAKMQG
+371 NSISYLSAKLKG
-383 NATYLKVNVDYL
+383 NATYLKVNTDYL

-484 QLALWVAAIGLLAL
+484 QIALWVAAIGLLAV
-498 GIEKVTNNWN
+498 GIEKVVNNWN
-508 DANIEGWEKGIVIA
+508 DANIEGWEKGIVIS
-522 TAAMAALATAVIA
+522 TAAMAAWATALTA
-535 VVMAVQGLKGVGAV
+535 VVMSIQGLKGVGAV
-549 IAMGVG
+549 VAMGVA

-564 TEIAKITKPKNYAFG
+564 TEIAKATKPKNYAFG

-605 SGAVMNMQ
+605 GGAVMNMQ

-628 SGENGESAI
+628 SSENGESAI